1 LRFKKILAALDNSD
15 YSNYG
20 MEAAFAIGSAHRS
33 EVTGCHVYAAR
44 LHESRFM
51 DMEKGLPARYQSE
64 SILKRQKE
72 VHEGLIEKG
81 LGVIADSYMDRFEAG
96 ARAKGVRTRRRNREG
111 KNWVELLREVSSGG
125 YDLVCMGGLGKGAVE
140 LSVLG
145 GVCERVARGIR
156 KDLLVTKTGSFNG
169 TIMVGIDGSPSSY
182 GALRAALALSGV
194 FGGEVEA
201 VSVFDPYFH
210 QVAFRNIAGALSE
223 EAAKIFSFKEQEKL
237 HDEIIDGGLAKLY
250 QSYLDSAYKVAKAW
264 GSEIK
269 TTLLAGKAF
278 NEMLKHAQKGPASF
292 VVLGRFG
299 LHRVSES
306 EMGNTTEN
314 VLRSATTNV
323 FIANPEIDVFEKK
336 VGEQNGDVFEW
347 TEGALKRMERVPAFV
362 RGMARKAVQDYAREK
377 GTKDITEELLDEV
390 KKLFGM

>member
-1 LRFKKILAALDNSD
+1 
-15 YSNYG
+15 
-20 MEAAFAIGSAHRS
+20 MEAVLAIGSTHRG

-44 LHESRFM
+44 LHESRFI

-64 SILKRQKE
+64 SILKRQRE

-81 LGVIADSYMDRFEAG
+81 LGIIADSYLDRFEAE

-111 KNWVELLREVSSGG
+111 KNWVELLKEVSSGG
-125 YDLVCMGGLGKGAVE
+125 YDLVCMGGLGKGTVE
-140 LSVLG
+140 LSVVG

-182 GALRAALALSGV
+182 GALKAALTLSEV
-194 FGGEVEA
+194 FGGRVEA

-223 EAAKIFSFKEQEKL
+223 EAAKIFRFKEQEKL
-237 HDEIIDGGLAKLY
+237 HDEIIDNGLAKLY
-250 QSYLDSAYKVAKAW
+250 QSYLDRAYKAAKAW

-278 NEMLKHAQKGPASF
+278 NEMLKHAQKGSASF

-299 LHRVSES
+299 HHRVFES
-306 EMGNTTEN
+306 EMGNTAEN
-314 VLRSATTNV
+314 VLRVAATNV
-323 FIANPEIDVFEKK
+323 FIANSEIDMFDRKI
-336 VGEQNGDVFEW
+336 GEQNGDVFEW
-347 TEGALKRMERVPAFV
+347 TEGALKRMEKVPAFV
-362 RGMARKAVQDYAREK
+362 RGMARKAVEDYAREK
-377 GTKDITEELLDEV
+377 GTKDITEELVDEV
-390 KKLFGM
+390 KKRFNM